1 MYNLNFLRRGEV
13 FPPRE
18 ELERAVEEYRA
29 LLQELGGVEA
39 VTTEILQ

>member
-1 MYNLNFLRRGEV
+1 MIISIPVSYTHL
-13 FPPRE
+13 E

-39 VTTEILQ
+39 VATEILQ